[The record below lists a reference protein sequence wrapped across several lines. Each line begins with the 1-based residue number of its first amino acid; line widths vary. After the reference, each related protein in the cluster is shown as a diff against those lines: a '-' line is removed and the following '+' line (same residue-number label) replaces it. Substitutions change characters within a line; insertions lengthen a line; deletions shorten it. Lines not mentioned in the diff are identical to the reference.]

1 MKANTSNS
9 KAVTIVTNG
18 LNLEA
23 LGETLANAGRKMGI
37 HDEHEAAKI
46 REMLD
51 RMTLGITTSVLAQMQ
66 MLYVMR
72 NDIALEAS
80 LRIYW
85 DAYIA
90 AAPTAYAMNKRG
102 KQTKSDS
109 LTIMRAWDKGAK
121 FAFSSN
127 GKMAAAARAFL
138 NPEKAKAGKTE
149 EAKAGKTEGNTV
161 LPAEK
166 VTPTA
171 NTAKTADAYL
181 RLQCATLLAYCE
193 KNKTLI
199 PDAMRHAVAELS
211 EAFAAV
217 PVAEADSK

>member
-23 LGETLANAGRKMGI
+23 LGATLAKDGAELGAK
-37 HDEHEAAKI
+37 HEAAHIDAAKG
-46 REMLD
+46 L
-51 RMTLGITTSVLAQMQ
+51 TASVLEHMQ

-72 NDIALEAS
+72 NDIALESS
-80 LRIYW
+80 LRVYW
-85 DAYIA
+85 DAYIE
-90 AAPTAYAMNKRG
+90 AAPTAYAENKRG

-121 FAFSSN
+121 FAFSAN
-127 GKMAAAARAFL
+127 GKMVAAARAFL
-138 NPEKAKAGKTE
+138 NPEK
-149 EAKAGKTEGNTV
+149 AKAGKTEGNTV

>member
-9 KAVTIVTNG
+9 KVQTIVTNG
-18 LNLEA
+18 INLET
-23 LGETLANAGRKMGI
+23 LGETLARDGAELGAK
-37 HDEHEAAKI
+37 HEAAHIDAAKG
-46 REMLD
+46 L
-51 RMTLGITTSVLAQMQ
+51 TASVLDHMK
-66 MLYVMR
+66 MLHAMR
-72 NDIALEAS
+72 TDIALESS
-80 LRIYW
+80 LRVYW

-90 AAPTAYAMNKRG
+90 AAPTAYAENKRG

-121 FAFSSN
+121 FAFAAN
-127 GKMAAAARAFL
+127 GKMVAAARAFL
-138 NPEKAKAGKTE
+138 NPENAKAGKT
-149 EAKAGKTEGNTV
+149 A
-161 LPAEK
+161 PAEK

-181 RLQCATLLAYCE
+181 RLQCATLLSYCE

-199 PDAMRHAVAELS
+199 SDAMRHAVTELS